1 MKYGFN
7 TRYSIENQAAAG
19 HGKVFFIRKEH
30 RDDIVVLDER
40 SFSLLERAN
49 QPGGINESDADT
61 DTFARLV
68 GEQILIPFSPSD
80 SSEHRAYVENLNFWL
95 QVTDS
100 CNLACS
106 YCYIPSLNSNQVFR
120 SDLFDVL
127 ALKLLEVNG
136 LRTVSIKLAGGEPLM
151 AFKKWHASV
160 AKLKQRLTEEQIE
173 LQLRLITNLT
183 TLTDS
188 MIGFIK
194 EYDIAISVSLDGLA
208 AYHDTNRIYTGTQKG
223 TFEVVDK
230 NIKRLQRAGITPS
243 VMVTVTSENHKGVPD
258 LVGYLIANDITF
270 RLADAK
276 GGYIDPAEFLSAM
289 EKVTDVVRAGVDN
302 GFPVSK
308 RIVVSD
314 LRTHYPSS
322 TPCSMGKNAAAIYL
336 DGSVYFCH
344 TEFGKGKPLG
354 HLDDDEGLL
363 DIIQKGRERHFGLS
377 DDCQQCEYR
386 LVCAGGCPLYRVE
399 GKSPMCQSYKKIIR
413 QVFDLYEREK
423 NLL

>member
-1 MKYGFN
+1 MNYGFN
-7 TRYSIENQAAAG
+7 TRYSIENQTAAG
-19 HGKVFFIRKEH
+19 HGIVFFIRKEH
-30 RDDIVVLDER
+30 RDDIVVLDEL
-40 SFSLLERAN
+40 SVALLERALKT
-49 QPGGINESDADT
+49 GGISESDADKA
-61 DTFARLV
+61 TFARLV
-68 GEQILIPFSPSD
+68 GENILVPFTPSD
-80 SSEHRAYVENLNFWL
+80 SLEHLPYVEDLNFWL

-106 YCYIPSLNSNQVFR
+106 YCYIPSLNSNQLFR

-127 ALKLLEVNG
+127 TRKLQGVNG

-151 AFKKWHASV
+151 AFKKWHANV
-160 AKLKQRLTEEQIE
+160 AKLKKVLAEEKIE

-188 MIGFIK
+188 MIDFIK
-194 EYDIAISVSLDGLA
+194 NYDIAISVSLDGLA
-208 AYHDTNRIYTGTQKG
+208 AYHDKNRIYTGTQKG

-230 NIKRLQRAGITPS
+230 NIKRLQHAGITPS
-243 VMVTVTSENHKGVPD
+243 VMVTVTSENHKGIPD
-258 LVGYLIANDITF
+258 LVGYLIKNDITF

-276 GGYIDPAEFLSAM
+276 GGYIDPGEFLSAM
-289 EKVTDVVRAGVDN
+289 EKVSDVVQAGVDD
-302 GFPVSK
+302 GFPVSR

-386 LVCAGGCPLYRVE
+386 LICAGGCPLYRVE

-423 NLL
+423 DLL